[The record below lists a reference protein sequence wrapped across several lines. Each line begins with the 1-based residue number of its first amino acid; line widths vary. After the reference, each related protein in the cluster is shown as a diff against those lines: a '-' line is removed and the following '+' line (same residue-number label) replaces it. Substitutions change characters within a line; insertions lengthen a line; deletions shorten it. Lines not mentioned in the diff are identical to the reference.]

1 MKKQGSKASVL
12 ILQGRMGGD
21 FPSGSVVKKL
31 PANAGDTRDM
41 DLTPGLG
48 RSPGGGHGNPLQYS
62 SLENFT
68 DRGAWGATVHTVTE
82 SQIQLS
88 THACTHKTS
97 RRCMSLWSLK
107 LKMLWRSV

>member
-1 MKKQGSKASVL
+1 MEKELGLPWWLSGKESTCNARDAGGSGL
-12 ILQGRMGGD
+12 I
-21 FPSGSVVKKL
+21 
-31 PANAGDTRDM
+31 
-41 DLTPGLG
+41 PGLG

-68 DRGAWGATVHTVTE
+68 DRGAWGATVHRVTE